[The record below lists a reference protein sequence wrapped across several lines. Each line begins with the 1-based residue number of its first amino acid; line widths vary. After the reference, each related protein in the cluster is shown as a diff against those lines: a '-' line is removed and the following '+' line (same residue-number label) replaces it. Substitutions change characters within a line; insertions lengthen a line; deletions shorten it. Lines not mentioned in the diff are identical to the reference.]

1 MKMKTSINT
10 FLLITIPILSGVTLL
25 FAAVLATHRLEDRFY
40 HDIPFIIDASR
51 VKIQS
56 DLSRGMELSTSFA
69 NDEDLRLWFSDEKN
83 NKQAGE
89 RVKEKMI
96 RFANIDGYAACFA
109 VNLATK
115 HYYTVTPEKTV
126 IFDTMDFDTPED
138 SWLPV
143 ILATKKDAVFNVD
156 YNKTLKVTNL
166 WFDIVMKQDGEAV
179 GMAGMGMGLTN
190 TVGILKDSLP
200 SKNSW
205 LYLVDENGKIL
216 LSSDTESVE
225 KNISDY
231 IPEKTTAVEGQQ
243 KIFYWNDAK
252 LGKIVYSSKK
262 MERIP
267 YTMILVSSVK
277 DFVPSI
283 WDFIK
288 LPLLVLGV
296 FLVLI
301 MLFLRLLVSKLF
313 KRFDSIQDILQV
325 VAKGDITTR
334 LEIKNDEIGKIGEY
348 FNQTLD
354 KIQTSLQSIHTESE
368 QMTESGYTLADN
380 IAQTKKVAIQI
391 GTHIDDI
398 RQQVKNRTNSINAA
412 KIAAQDITREIASL
426 GANIQKQSEGVIQSS
441 SSIEESVSS
450 VSSVEKIFAH
460 SAESIA
466 ELYTVSLNGKKS
478 NDLTYTLL
486 GNIMAQS
493 EGLLE
498 TSAVITTIADQ
509 TNLLAMNA
517 AIEAAHA
524 GEYGKGFAVVA
535 DEIRKLAE
543 DASIQAKTITTVLIE
558 LKDSIQEVGGSSS
571 ELKRWFD
578 RISELV
584 TLINEEGSEVRAAL
598 KEQVSSGQH
607 VLEAIQNINEGVRIV
622 DTSAKAMQRNSQSVI
637 TRTNELTSISDTV
650 DKNMDMVLNGTIQI
664 EAAIVDINTLAQSN
678 TESLTKL
685 ASAINKFQI

>member
-25 FAAVLATHRLEDRFY
+25 FAAVLATH
-40 HDIPFIIDASR
+40 
-51 VKIQS
+51 
-56 DLSRGMELSTSFA
+56 
-69 NDEDLRLWFSDEKN
+69 
-83 NKQAGE
+83 
-89 RVKEKMI
+89 
-96 RFANIDGYAACFA
+96 
-109 VNLATK
+109 
-115 HYYTVTPEKTV
+115 
-126 IFDTMDFDTPED
+126 
-138 SWLPV
+138 
-143 ILATKKDAVFNVD
+143 
-156 YNKTLKVTNL
+156 
-166 WFDIVMKQDGEAV
+166 
-179 GMAGMGMGLTN
+179 
-190 TVGILKDSLP
+190 
-200 SKNSW
+200 
-205 LYLVDENGKIL
+205 
-216 LSSDTESVE
+216 
-225 KNISDY
+225 
-231 IPEKTTAVEGQQ
+231 
-243 KIFYWNDAK
+243 
-252 LGKIVYSSKK
+252 
-262 MERIP
+262 
-267 YTMILVSSVK
+267 
-277 DFVPSI
+277 
-283 WDFIK
+283 
-288 LPLLVLGV
+288 
-296 FLVLI
+296 
-301 MLFLRLLVSKLF
+301 
-313 KRFDSIQDILQV
+313 
-325 VAKGDITTR
+325 
-334 LEIKNDEIGKIGEY
+334 
-348 FNQTLD
+348 
-354 KIQTSLQSIHTESE
+354 
-368 QMTESGYTLADN
+368 
-380 IAQTKKVAIQI
+380 
-391 GTHIDDI
+391 IDDI
-398 RQQVKNRTNSINAA
+398 RQQVKNRADSINAA
-412 KIAAQDITREIASL
+412 KIAAQDITQEIASL

-622 DTSAKAMQRNSQSVI
+622 DTSAKAMQRNSQNVI